1 MWVKKDI
8 NVKIGISQYV
18 ALNTF
23 LLLVRI
29 HKFSSGLSPKRAYF
43 RECLFLGFFSL
54 GRFISAPL
62 IFVPCARLYALVN
75 SYYWLMKDI
84 MQ

>member
-43 RECLFLGFFSL
+43 RECLFLGFLFSGKVYFCTPYFRTL
-54 GRFISAPL
+54 RTTICPSE
-62 IFVPCARLYALVN
+62 
-75 SYYWLMKDI
+75 
-84 MQ
+84 

>member
-43 RECLFLGFFSL
+43 RECLFLVFILWEGLFLHPLFSYP
-54 GRFISAPL
+54 AHDYMP
-62 IFVPCARLYALVN
+62 
-75 SYYWLMKDI
+75 
-84 MQ
+84 